1 MTTMMPPTV
10 AGGNVVSRLSNRISK
25 RSRTPSQMF
34 KRENRIT
41 NNPMIY
47 VGGGTGTTVQNQH
60 NNSGSGASGSG
71 LQQPQQQFQVYTQ
84 NGDQILNPGGREIIT
99 GENGETMAG

>member
-10 AGGNVVSRLSNRISK
+10 SGGNVISRMSNRYSK
-25 RSRTPSQMF
+25 RSRTPSHMF

-41 NNPMIY
+41 NNPLHY

-60 NNSGSGASGSG
+60 NNSGSGASGIG
-71 LQQPQQQFQVYTQ
+71 
-84 NGDQILNPGGREIIT
+84 I
-99 GENGETMAG
+99 